1 VKGLDARAPEGRC
14 IKVLLLFS
22 QTLGKM
28 TVRGEPL
35 VLRVTCNLVLTE
47 HINVKPGPKLVP
59 LLQASEVAEAIETL
73 KRARRGSIVYSMIAR
88 VKATEDSAVI
98 LLFVESGGFSAL
110 SSVLKVWDD
119 DYGMCRSVRAI
130 AF

>member
-1 VKGLDARAPEGRC
+1 
-14 IKVLLLFS
+14 
-22 QTLGKM
+22 
-28 TVRGEPL
+28 
-35 VLRVTCNLVLTE
+35 
-47 HINVKPGPKLVP
+47 LVP